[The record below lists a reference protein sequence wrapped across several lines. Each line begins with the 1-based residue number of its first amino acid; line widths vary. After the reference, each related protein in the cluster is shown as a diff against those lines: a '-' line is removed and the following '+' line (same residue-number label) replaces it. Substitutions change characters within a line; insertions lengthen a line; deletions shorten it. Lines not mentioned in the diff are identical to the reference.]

1 MILISELSLLRSDW
15 KYLVGLK
22 TLDQVCSVSIILYGI
37 NQNHH
42 QENGKMENGKEENR
56 SHQENQSNQETVK
69 DDAVKDEKEEK
80 NVREDGKEETVK
92 EETVNE
98 ETVKDE
104 NSKKELSKKESS
116 KLETQEQIEW
126 LAIQEE
132 CPHLGQSL
140 IHAEIQIEDD
150 NLIAICPWHS
160 YDFDLRT
167 GESSTGLK
175 ACVIK
180 TFVKELDGIQYL
192 FFDRIEFDSFN
203 QNTNQNTN
211 QKTNQEKEK
220 KGNEEEEE
228 EEWKLFSI
236 TPISQKI
243 KSTITSEQELP
254 SSLLSWASL
263 ILQTPN
269 PIQKI
274 QYTRHSI
281 DLFKS
286 HQIPLTNQTD
296 SNSKTLK
303 SELPPLQPVRET
315 SLDTLRFDDF
325 KFTKKG
331 KSGNEK
337 NRIKLLHSLA
347 NIELWAIDLT
357 WDLLCRFGNYGL
369 DQLNKHHK
377 LPREF
382 FLDFCKVAGDE
393 AKHFTILREAIQR
406 LGSDWGELPVHNGL
420 WQSARDTSHSLISR
434 ICIIHLVH
442 EARGLDVNPTQIKRV
457 KAAGDFE
464 TAKVLEIIHADEIT
478 HVAAG
483 HKWLNYLCNQS
494 DPKLDPVEVFRRE
507 VKLHFMG
514 KLKPPF
520 NVEDRLKAG
529 LDPSFYENLD

>member
-1 MILISELSLLRSDW
+1 MITYTGKFALRAAAKETRKRMILISELDELKPTSKYIILLNSSSSSERQPHQSI
-15 KYLVGLK
+15 
-22 TLDQVCSVSIILYGI
+22 SIILYGI
-37 NQNHH
+37 HHQNQTHED
-42 QENGKMENGKEENR
+42 QENGKPKE
-56 SHQENQSNQETVK
+56 
-69 DDAVKDEKEEK
+69 D
-80 NVREDGKEETVK
+80 
-92 EETVNE
+92 
-98 ETVKDE
+98 
-104 NSKKELSKKESS
+104 
-116 KLETQEQIEW
+116 QIEW

-140 IHAEIQIEDD
+140 VHAEIQIEDS
-150 NLIAICPWHS
+150 NLIAICPWHH

-180 TFVKELDGIQYL
+180 AFVKEIEGVKYL
-192 FFDRIEFDSFN
+192 FLDRFGD
-203 QNTNQNTN
+203 Q
-211 QKTNQEKEK
+211 
-220 KGNEEEEE
+220 E
-228 EEWKLFSI
+228 EEWNLVSI
-236 TPISQKI
+236 TPISQRFAI
-243 KSTITSEQELP
+243 EEPDDTELKEGSSKDWP
-254 SSLLSWASL
+254 SCLIGWASL
-263 ILQTPN
+263 ILKTPD
-269 PIQKI
+269 PMEKV

-281 DLFKS
+281 NLFKS
-286 HQIPLTNQTD
+286 DSMVLSKLENQVRPPIQPARESSLVKVGD
-296 SNSKTLK
+296 GLK
-303 SELPPLQPVRET
+303 VL
-315 SLDTLRFDDF
+315 
-325 KFTKKG
+325 KNG

-337 NRIKLLHSLA
+337 NRIRLLHSLA

-357 WDLLCRFGNYGL
+357 WDLICRFANEKIGG
-369 DQLNKHHK
+369 KS

-382 FLDFCKVAGDE
+382 FLDFCKVAEDE

-406 LGSDWGELPVHNGL
+406 LGSDWGELPVHDGL

-457 KAAGDFE
+457 KAAGDLE

-483 HKWLNYLCNQS
+483 HKWLNYICNAS

-529 LDPSFYENLD
+529 LDPSFYEDLV